1 MTKAQ
6 KQTLALLHKRGKI
19 ERGTTPL
26 LTTSGI
32 VLFTNTDGES
42 MSIEPSGLVVSFG
55 SSTTEQE
62 QT

>member
-6 KQTLALLHKRGKI
+6 KQTLDLLHKRGKI

-42 MSIEPSGLVVSFG
+42 MSIEPSGLVVPFG